1 MRTWWKYIL
10 DLFLPPRCKKCGKI
24 ICDDDALCDDCF
36 NELNFISAPYCQ
48 RCGRPFEDISGLKHG
63 HLLCPDC
70 AREKHPWFRFGR
82 AAVHYDDFS
91 SDFMFGSSGN
101 DEELPE
107 DDSANDLMN
116 EAIPLEISD
125 IAFVLMGVSLIAI
138 SAIYSKSRK
147 KSK

>member
-1 MRTWWKYIL
+1 
-10 DLFLPPRCKKCGKI
+10 
-24 ICDDDALCDDCF
+24 
-36 NELNFISAPYCQ
+36 
-48 RCGRPFEDISGLKHG
+48 
-63 HLLCPDC
+63 
-70 AREKHPWFRFGR
+70 
-82 AAVHYDDFS
+82 
-91 SDFMFGSSGN
+91 MFGSSGN

>member
-1 MRTWWKYIL
+1 M
-10 DLFLPPRCKKCGKI
+10 P
-24 ICDDDALCDDCF
+24 
-36 NELNFISAPYCQ
+36 Q
-48 RCGRPFEDISGLKHG
+48 
-63 HLLCPDC
+63 
-70 AREKHPWFRFGR
+70 
-82 AAVHYDDFS
+82 HYDDFS

>member
-1 MRTWWKYIL
+1 MKSKL
-10 DLFLPPRCKKCGKI
+10 V
-24 ICDDDALCDDCF
+24 AL
-36 NELNFISAPYCQ
+36 
-48 RCGRPFEDISGLKHG
+48 
-63 HLLCPDC
+63 LLTLSFSVVTF
-70 AREKHPWFRFGR
+70 AQ
-82 AAVHYDDFS
+82 HYDDFS

>member
-1 MRTWWKYIL
+1 MEHFVLKRRNIS
-10 DLFLPPRCKKCGKI
+10 FCG
-24 ICDDDALCDDCF
+24 L
-36 NELNFISAPYCQ
+36 Y
-48 RCGRPFEDISGLKHG
+48 
-63 HLLCPDC
+63 
-70 AREKHPWFRFGR
+70 
-82 AAVHYDDFS
+82 YDDFS

>member
-1 MRTWWKYIL
+1 MKSKL
-10 DLFLPPRCKKCGKI
+10 L
-24 ICDDDALCDDCF
+24 AL
-36 NELNFISAPYCQ
+36 
-48 RCGRPFEDISGLKHG
+48 
-63 HLLCPDC
+63 LL
-70 AREKHPWFRFGR
+70 ALSFSVVTF
-82 AAVHYDDFS
+82 AQHYDDFS

>member
-1 MRTWWKYIL
+1 MKSKL
-10 DLFLPPRCKKCGKI
+10 V
-24 ICDDDALCDDCF
+24 AL
-36 NELNFISAPYCQ
+36 
-48 RCGRPFEDISGLKHG
+48 
-63 HLLCPDC
+63 LL
-70 AREKHPWFRFGR
+70 ALSFSVETF
-82 AAVHYDDFS
+82 AQHYDDFS

-147 KSK
+147 KLK